1 MEEKKINNRVL
12 LNIALNA
19 ATALSAFG
27 LALYKEDAI
36 WTIPGALC
44 VMAGWLNAGNL
55 YKK

>member
-36 WTIPGALC
+36 WLIPGALC
-44 VMAGWLNAGNL
+44 VMAGLLNADNL
-55 YKK
+55 YIK